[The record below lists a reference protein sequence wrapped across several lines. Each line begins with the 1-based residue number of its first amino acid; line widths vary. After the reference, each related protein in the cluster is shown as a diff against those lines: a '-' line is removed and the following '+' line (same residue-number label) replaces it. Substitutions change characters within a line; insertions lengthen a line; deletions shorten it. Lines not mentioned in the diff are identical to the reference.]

1 MQKNDYVC
9 MILSILLKEPGKQL
23 MNLKTILAAIAFPA
37 VLVSCKKD
45 ADPVTS
51 NVNLSKGLVAYY
63 PFNGNANDESGNGNN
78 GTLVNNGKIDYDE
91 RGFAASALNCHR
103 NGDGVRVPNTGKF
116 NFDTAITVSLNV
128 MLRDYAENAI
138 LTFVNYNNGTAEK
151 FSIGNNGMR
160 LGMFVAD
167 NNDICS
173 AITYSPGGPY
183 HTLIATQT
191 YQLSEQWYNVIGV
204 FQKGKGSIYI
214 NGVLN
219 GTTVFPASAF
229 NICSS
234 ADLLIGSWIKN
245 TPSSAINGIVDE
257 VRIYNR
263 TLTADEIKQLAT
275 SVSK

>member
-1 MQKNDYVC
+1 
-9 MILSILLKEPGKQL
+9 

-45 ADPVTS
+45 TDPTPVTS

-78 GTLVNNGKIDYDE
+78 GILVNNGKIDYDE

-116 NFDTAITVSLNV
+116 NFDTAIAVSLNV
-128 MLRDYAENAI
+128 MLRDYAGNAI
-138 LTFVNYNNGTAEK
+138 LTFANYNSNTAEK
-151 FSIGNNGMR
+151 FSIGNSTEDGGKHFGM
-160 LGMFVAD
+160 LVAN

-173 AITYSPGGPY
+173 INPTVPGGPFR
-183 HTLIATQT
+183 TLITTQT
-191 YQLSEQWYNVIGV
+191 YELSEHWYNVICV
-204 FQKGKGSIYI
+204 FQKGKGSIYV

-219 GTTVFPASAF
+219 GTTVFPTATF
-229 NICSS
+229 NICST
-234 ADLLIGSWIKN
+234 ADLLIGTWIKS